1 MRSPFFSESE
11 GYAFVLFSIAAF
23 AAIAVASLL
32 GGTWA
37 GIPAWGVVTAAAVL
51 FYARRGR
58 GGRQIRTAPAHVGGK
73 NERRILVL
81 VLGVPGG
88 ELPDALRR
96 TTLGSAAK
104 LLVVCPTPV
113 SPLRHWTSDT
123 DGARARAQ
131 QTLAQSLALLQQEG
145 IDARGEVGDEDP
157 QRAIEDALRSF
168 GADEILVWSGVEK
181 GRSVAAAV
189 GRARQ
194 RFALPISQLQSP
206 PQTARG

>member
-23 AAIAVASLL
+23 AAIAAASLL

-37 GIPAWGVVTAAAVL
+37 GVPVWGVVTAAAVL

-58 GGRQIRTAPAHVGGK
+58 RGRQIRTAPAHVGGK

-81 VLGVPGG
+81 VLGAPGG

-96 TTLGSAAK
+96 AALGSATK
-104 LLVVCPTPV
+104 LLVVCPAPV
-113 SPLRHWTSDT
+113 SPVRHWTSDT

-131 QTLAQSLALLQQEG
+131 QTLAQSLALLHQEG

-168 GADEILVWSGVEK
+168 GADEILVWGDAEK
-181 GRSVAAAV
+181 GRGVAAAV

-194 RFALPISQLQSP
+194 RFALPITDLQSP